1 MMIRNIIIREILSMR
16 NKNTIWKGIK
26 NMKQNQRLKKIPM
39 AAFWTIQMLFFN
51 VQNVYAD
58 DIGNSKLATG
68 TEALITDM
76 TTWLMVIAPIVGG
89 LLVIY
94 FFIRRSGSD
103 EQDQKRWNNRIT
115 TAIISTIGAVLGS
128 AIINLISGYYL

>member
-1 MMIRNIIIREILSMR
+1 MKKNHIIKTKLM
-16 NKNTIWKGIK
+16 T
-26 NMKQNQRLKKIPM
+26 
-39 AAFWTIQMLFFN
+39 AFCTIQMLFFN
-51 VQNVYAD
+51 VQSVYAD
-58 DIGNSKLATG
+58 DIENSKLATG

>member
-1 MMIRNIIIREILSMR
+1 MKRKRTLRMR
-16 NKNTIWKGIK
+16 FIT
-26 NMKQNQRLKKIPM
+26 
-39 AAFWTIQMLFFN
+39 AFWTIQMLFFN
-51 VQNVYAD
+51 AKGVYAED
-58 DIGNSKLATG
+58 VGTSKLATG
-68 TEALITDM
+68 TEALITDT

-115 TAIISTIGAVLGS
+115 TAIVSTIGAVLGS
-128 AIINLISGYYL
+128 AIINLIAGYYL

>member
-1 MMIRNIIIREILSMR
+1 MIIKSIIIKEML
-16 NKNTIWKGIK
+16 
-26 NMKQNQRLKKIPM
+26 NMKNKYTKNKQVKKQQLTM
-39 AAFWTIQMLFFN
+39 FWIIAVLFIN
-51 VQNVYAD
+51 IQNVHASG
-58 DIGNSKLATG
+58 IGSSKLATG
-68 TEALITDM
+68 TEALITDA

-115 TAIISTIGAVLGS
+115 TAIVSTIGAVLGS
-128 AIINLISGYYL
+128 AIINLIAGYYL

>member
-1 MMIRNIIIREILSMR
+1 MSQKEKFK
-16 NKNTIWKGIK
+16 NKFITV
-26 NMKQNQRLKKIPM
+26 
-39 AAFWTIQMLFFN
+39 FWIIQMLFLN

-58 DIGNSKLATG
+58 GIGNSKLATG
-68 TEALITDM
+68 TEALITDA

-115 TAIISTIGAVLGS
+115 TAIVSTIGAVLGS
-128 AIINLISGYYL
+128 AIINLIAGYYL

>member
-1 MMIRNIIIREILSMR
+1 MNQ
-16 NKNTIWKGIK
+16 
-26 NMKQNQRLKKIPM
+26 KQKFKKIFTTV
-39 AAFWTIQMLFFN
+39 FWTIQILFLNIQNAFADN
-51 VQNVYAD
+51 VGD
-58 DIGNSKLATG
+58 SKLATG
-68 TEALITDM
+68 TEALITDT

-115 TAIISTIGAVLGS
+115 TAIVSTIGAVLGS
-128 AIINLISGYYL
+128 AIINLIAGYYL